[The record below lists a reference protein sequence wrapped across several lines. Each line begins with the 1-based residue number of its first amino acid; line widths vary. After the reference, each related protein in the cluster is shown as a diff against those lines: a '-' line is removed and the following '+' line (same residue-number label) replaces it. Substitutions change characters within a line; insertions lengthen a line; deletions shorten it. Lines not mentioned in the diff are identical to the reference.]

1 MMQQKLKSWK
11 IFVTGFFIATGL
23 FSCKTNTPDLKDKN
37 GDSIQAEHLYTNQTS
52 NNDSL
57 VNYSFYLPAGYNG
70 KDALPVV
77 FFIDPKGNGTLPLNN
92 YKDLAN
98 KYGYILIGSNL
109 IKNSLPASYTSALFE
124 ALLNEARSR
133 FLIDEKRLFTSGF
146 SGGAKLAI
154 LFAQQY
160 REIIGVAACGASLPL
175 MSNHEPTYYYVGIV
189 GDKDFN
195 YLESYQTFSV
205 FDQKGYDYTAVIFN
219 GSHEWPPLTSFEAAF
234 TGFEIYS
241 TKTEITTKN
250 DTWLNKLW
258 DQMQDSIQAQKKRG
272 DYFSQQQTLRQASR
286 WFYGLKSI
294 KDLRQQEIKVQ
305 NHPDFIKLVNKKQR
319 LIKKEV
325 SLRTEFIRAI
335 EQRDLDWWHSE
346 VENIRKTI
354 TNEDHEVA
362 LVSERLLNYISMA
375 SYMLTKTD
383 LDDGKLDEAYKKIQI
398 YQMVDSQNPDAYLMA
413 ARYFMLMEDTEAMS
427 ANFDK
432 SKTLGFTDFETYKK
446 ESSWRL
452 LMETAEK
459 NR

>member
-1 MMQQKLKSWK
+1 MMQHKLKSWK
-11 IFVTGFFIATGL
+11 IFVTGFFIAVGL
-23 FSCKTNTPDLKDKN
+23 FSCKTNTPEVKDKT
-37 GDSIQAEHLYTNQTS
+37 GVLIQVENLYTNQTS
-52 NNDSL
+52 DNDSL
-57 VNYSFYLPAGYNG
+57 VNYSFYLPANYNG
-70 KDALPVV
+70 KEALPVV
-77 FFIDPKGNGTLPLNN
+77 FFIDPKGNGTQPLDL

-98 KYGYILIGSNL
+98 KFGYILVGSNL

-124 ALLNEARSR
+124 ALMGEVRTR
-133 FLIDEKRLFTSGF
+133 FLIDENRMFTTGF

-175 MSNHEPTYYYVGIV
+175 MSNHEPTYYYAGIV

-205 FDQKGYDYTAVIFN
+205 FDQKGYDYTSVVFN
-219 GSHEWPPLTSFEAAF
+219 GGHEWPPLASFESAF

-241 TKTEITTKN
+241 MKTEKTAKN
-250 DTWLNKLW
+250 DAWLNKLW
-258 DQMQDSIQAQKKRG
+258 DRMQDSIMAQEKRG

-294 KDLRQQEIKVQ
+294 KELRQQEIRIQ
-305 NHPDFIKLVNKKQR
+305 NHPDFIMLVNKKQR

-335 EQRDLDWWHSE
+335 EQRDLDWWRSE

-354 TNEDHEVA
+354 TNEDVEVA
-362 LVSERLLNYISMA
+362 LVSQRLLNYISMA

-398 YQMVDSQNPDAYLMA
+398 YQMVDPENPDAYLMA
-413 ARYFMLMEDTEAMS
+413 ARYFMLMEDAEAMS
-427 ANFDK
+427 TNFDK
-432 SKTLGFTDFETYKK
+432 AKTLGFTDFETYKK

-452 LMETAEK
+452 LMEAAEK

>member
-11 IFVTGFFIATGL
+11 IFVTGFFITVGL
-23 FSCKTNTPDLKDKN
+23 FSCKTNTPELKDKA
-37 GDSIQAEHLYTNQTS
+37 GVLIQTENLYTNQTS
-52 NNDSL
+52 GNDSL
-57 VNYSFYLPAGYNG
+57 VNYSFYLPSGYNG
-70 KDALPVV
+70 KEALPVV
-77 FFIDPKGNGTLPLNN
+77 FFVDPKGNGTQPLSN

-109 IKNSLPASYTSALFE
+109 IKNGLPATYTSALFE
-124 ALLNEARSR
+124 ALLNEVRSR

-175 MSNHEPTYYYVGIV
+175 MSNHEPSYYYVGIV

-205 FDQKGYDYTAVIFN
+205 FDQKGYDYTSVVFN
-219 GSHEWPPLTSFEAAF
+219 GEHEWPPLASFEAAF

-241 TKTEITTKN
+241 IKTERTTKN
-250 DTWLNKLW
+250 EAWLNKLW
-258 DQMQDSIQAQKKRG
+258 NQMQDSILAQEKRG

-294 KDLRQQEIKVQ
+294 KELRQQEIRVQ
-305 NHPDFIKLVNKKQR
+305 NQPNFIKLVNKKQR

-335 EQRDLDWWHSE
+335 EQRDLDWWRSE

-354 TNEDHEVA
+354 TNEDLEVA

-398 YQMVDSQNPDAYLMA
+398 YQMVDPENPDAYLMA
-413 ARYFMLMEDTEAMS
+413 ARYFMLMEDAEAMHT
-427 ANFDK
+427 NFDK
-432 SKTLGFTDFETYKK
+432 AKTLGFTDFETYEK
-446 ESSWRL
+446 ETSWRL

-459 NR
+459 NP